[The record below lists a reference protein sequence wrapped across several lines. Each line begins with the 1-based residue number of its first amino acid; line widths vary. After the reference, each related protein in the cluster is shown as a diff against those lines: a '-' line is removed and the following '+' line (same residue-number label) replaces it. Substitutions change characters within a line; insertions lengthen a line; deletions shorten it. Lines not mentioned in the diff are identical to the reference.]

1 MDEERPPIAGMAFYT
16 VLVIVASAAC
26 AAASYYLV
34 ERPLLRFKEPTGG
47 ARTRT
52 RAHAVAAKS
61 ES

>member
-1 MDEERPPIAGMAFYT
+1 MTTRIHDLALDAVRLGATFAVT
-16 VLVIVASAAC
+16 AC
-26 AAASYYLV
+26 SYYLV

-52 RAHAVAAKS
+52 RAQAVAAKS